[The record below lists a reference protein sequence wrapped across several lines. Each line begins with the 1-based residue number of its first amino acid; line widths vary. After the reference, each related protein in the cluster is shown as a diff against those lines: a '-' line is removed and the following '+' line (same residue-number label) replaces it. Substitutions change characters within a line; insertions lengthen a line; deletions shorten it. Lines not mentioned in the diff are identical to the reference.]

1 MNSAHKVAYI
11 GFLVS
16 LSVILTR
23 IFSFY
28 ALPTIRI
35 GFGNVPI
42 IFSGILLGPISGAIT
57 GGLSDVVGMLVFP
70 SGGAYFPG
78 FTISKIL
85 LGAIPGII
93 MNHYKGSKISGMV
106 LSIILSEIICSLILD
121 TLWLSMFYNK
131 GILAMLPSRII
142 ARVIITAAEIPMVLV
157 TYGALNHALHLDKL

>member
-1 MNSAHKVAYI
+1 
-11 GFLVS
+11 
-16 LSVILTR
+16 
-23 IFSFY
+23 
-28 ALPTIRI
+28 
-35 GFGNVPI
+35 
-42 IFSGILLGPISGAIT
+42 
-57 GGLSDVVGMLVFP
+57 
-70 SGGAYFPG
+70 G

-93 MNHYKGSKISGMV
+93 MNHYKGSKVSGMV